1 VIDSVPA
8 GPDDPGATAVSFSTF
23 ATGDSQDA
31 DGALRLALSGELD
44 FSVVDRLSA
53 RLEDLRRSRRRV
65 RLDLSELAFI
75 DCSGVGVILGALADA
90 RRDGWALEVDRR
102 VSPTAERVIALAD
115 LESALWP
122 ATERR
127 A

>member
-1 VIDSVPA
+1 MIDSIPA
-8 GPDDPGATAVSFSTF
+8 DMDGAGGTAVSFSTF
-23 ATGDSQDA
+23 AMRDSEDA

-44 FSVVDRLSA
+44 LSVVDRLGA
-53 RLEDLRRSRRRV
+53 RLEDLRGSRRRA

-75 DCSGVGVILGALADA
+75 DCSGVGVILGALADS

-102 VSPTAERVIALAD
+102 VSPTAERVIALAE

-122 ATERR
+122 AKERR